1 MIETCT
7 CWESDASV
15 ETILLNE
22 PSVALLDPVGDI
34 HDFHAWF
41 DEALGI
47 FSCLTMNLS
56 GTSQL
61 FIVRLKQSLLGSQ
74 FSTANSVLVALSR
87 VFLDLTKW
95 EVAIGELLRDRNSIL
110 GVLLPV
116 TSIPASKQSE

>member
-22 PSVALLDPVGDI
+22 PSVALFNPVGDF
-34 HDFHAWF
+34 HDAHAWF

-74 FSTANSVLVALSR
+74 FSTANSVLVELSR

-110 GVLLPV
+110 GVLPPV